1 MIPTDQ
7 IKRLERELEAMSLGG
22 LKALQILP
30 DNLLY
35 KSLKEGLKIN
45 RYRTRRS
52 MTRDIPLTVI
62 RHMIQELI
70 MDKAYDEMMASIIK

>member
-7 IKRLERELEAMSLGG
+7 IERLERELEAMSLGG

-62 RHMIQELI
+62 RHMIQETI

>member
-1 MIPTDQ
+1 MIPTHQ
-7 IKRLERELEAMSLGG
+7 IERLERELEAMSLGG